1 MTLGGKDKILRR
13 LEARI
18 PRLPGIKEDAERIV
32 ASLGETVE
40 EEGNSQERRGIMKDK
55 VTVKEFC
62 KECGEELTSGH
73 KGPCPKCGK
82 VGKHIHA
89 EVKEGIGIIERGYMK
104 SIKEYTKKNFRDI
117 LLMKLIVIIGLI
129 LGFFISG
136 IIGAIIGIII
146 AIASDLL
153 VFKPVEKIKEIHH
166 RSF

>member
-1 MTLGGKDKILRR
+1 MEG
-13 LEARI
+13 
-18 PRLPGIKEDAERIV
+18 
-32 ASLGETVE
+32 
-40 EEGNSQERRGIMKDK
+40 EGNSQERRERMKDK

-89 EVKEGIGIIERGYMK
+89 EVKEVIVISERGYMK
-104 SIKEYTKKNFRDI
+104 STKEYIKKNLRDI

-136 IIGAIIGIII
+136 IIGAMIGIII
-146 AIASDLL
+146 AIVSDLL
-153 VFKPVEKIKEIHH
+153 AFKPIEKIKEIHH

>member
-1 MTLGGKDKILRR
+1 MNSEGIIKITCKNCGA
-13 LEARI
+13 E
-18 PRLPGIKEDAERIV
+18 LPTNH
-32 ASLGETVE
+32 S
-40 EEGNSQERRGIMKDK
+40 
-55 VTVKEFC
+55 
-62 KECGEELTSGH
+62 
-73 KGPCPKCGK
+73 GPCPKCGK

-89 EVKEGIGIIERGYMK
+89 EVKETIVISEKGYMK
-104 SIKEYTKKNFRDI
+104 STKEYIKKNLKDI

-153 VFKPVEKIKEIHH
+153 AFKPVEKIKEIHH